1 MRRSKLEFELKFFS
15 GVVSKQKSE
24 MEETTKATPP
34 RKGPTRTR

>member
-1 MRRSKLEFELKFFS
+1 MRRSKLEFELKFS